1 MQTIDSM
8 YDNYNYPVGADN
20 AEAPWN
26 QADNPERE
34 VEVTVSITLSKTLK
48 VRVDDYQIVDS
59 GKDEDGEYFED
70 IDYSNCDLKG
80 AVKEQRYLP
89 QEAGDV
95 LRNSYVAELE
105 SVADEFSDWNV
116 DDLEVI
122 LE

>member
-20 AEAPWN
+20 ADAPWN

-70 IDYSNCDLKG
+70 IDYSCCDLKK
-80 AVKEQRYLP
+80 AVKDQILLP
-89 QEAGDV
+89 QEAYITQ
-95 LRNSYVAELE
+95 LRETKAWKDLK
-105 SVADEFSDWNV
+105 DWNV
-116 DDLEVI
+116 DDFEVI